1 MAAGGLGPVSV
12 PGTLCC
18 WEAAGH
24 GQGRPGVST
33 LRQETPRSQ
42 PGPALAPELAPPAL
56 PAARTP
62 SRACAR
68 ESPRGRVS
76 RTGPNGQHWG
86 KKKWGP
92 AAASLRAEGRPRPR
106 SAWGGRGQRASQ
118 VPHSVRGPDGRL
130 SSPVSCSV
138 TVAAPGTRLPVY
150 KLMSLS
156 WQKQSCLLLA
166 SKIQRDSKNK
176 CFPKF

>member
-12 PGTLCC
+12 PGTLC

-33 LRQETPRSQ
+33 LQQETPRSQ
-42 PGPALAPELAPPAL
+42 PGPALAPELAPPAP

-62 SRACAR
+62 SWACAR

-76 RTGPNGQHWG
+76 RPGPNGRHWG

-92 AAASLRAEGRPRPR
+92 AAASLWAEGRPRPR
-106 SAWGGRGQRASQ
+106 SAWGGRGQRASRSHTPSGALTDASPRPCP
-118 VPHSVRGPDGRL
+118 VLSLWPLRGLACLFTNSCLRPGRN
-130 SSPVSCSV
+130 SPVSCSPARFKGLRRINV
-138 TVAAPGTRLPVY
+138 FLGF
-150 KLMSLS
+150 S
-156 WQKQSCLLLA
+156 
-166 SKIQRDSKNK
+166 
-176 CFPKF
+176 